1 MATPSAPINATTN
14 ATAKG
19 TVVFVQGEAFLRDA
33 AGKLTAIKP
42 GAPVGEGQVIVTG
55 PDSVVE
61 LQLATG
67 AKVSVGADRELLLN
81 DDFFATTVPERTEN
95 VISSQ
100 GAEADKIIQA
110 LNSGKDPF
118 EGIEDP
124 AAGLAGGGL
133 GDQTHDFVRLVRVLE
148 EVTPLAFA
156 YSSTSDGIDFLPLN
170 AGIATPTTT
179 TIANN
184 PPVAT
189 PDPAVSATE
198 DTPVSFPVLGN
209 DTDADGDPLTVTGAT
224 ASNGT
229 VTVNPDGS
237 LSYKPNPDF
246 HGTDTVTYT
255 ISDGKGGTA
264 TTTVTI
270 NVAPV
275 NDPPVAVADTAT
287 TREDTPVT
295 VAVLGNDT
303 DVDGDT
309 LTVTGA
315 TVDPTKGSVTVNP
328 DGTLSFT
335 PAANVNGP
343 VTITYTIS
351 DGHGGTTTGTATI
364 DITPANDPATI
375 SAGTGSVKEDTLAQ
389 SSTSGTLAITDPD
402 AGEAAFQPQTNTA
415 GTYGSFTIAADGAWS
430 YTLDNTKP
438 NVQALKEGETH
449 TETFTV
455 QSIDGTPTTVTIT
468 VVGTN
473 DGPVANPDT
482 AATNEDTPVTFAVL
496 GNDTD
501 PDGDTLTVTGATVDP
516 AKGTVTV
523 NPDGTLS
530 FTPANN
536 VNGPV
541 TINYTLSDGKGGTT
555 TATATVN
562 IAPVN
567 DPATVSAG
575 AGTVKED
582 TPAQTTASGTLT
594 ITDPDAG
601 EAAFQPQT
609 NTAGTYG
616 SFTIAADGA
625 WSYTL
630 DNTKPNVQALKEGE
644 THTETFTVQSI
655 DGTPTTV
662 TITVVGTND
671 GPVANPDTAATN
683 EDTPVT
689 FAVLGNDSDPDG
701 DTLTVTAATVDPA
714 KGTVTVNPDGTLSFT
729 PANNVN
735 GPVTVTYTIDDGK
748 GGTTTGIATIN
759 VAPQPDNAVLGTGAG
774 TVKEDSPAQSS
785 TSGTLTITDPDAG
798 EAAFQPQTNVA
809 GTYGSFNV
817 AATGAWSYAIDN
829 TKPNVQALKEGET
842 HTETFTVQSIDG
854 TPTTVTITV
863 VGTNDG
869 PVANPDTASTNEDT
883 PVTFAV
889 LGNDTDPDGDTLT
902 VTAATVDPAKGTV
915 TVNPDGT
922 LSFTPAANVT
932 GPVTVT
938 YTIADGHG
946 GTTTGIATV
955 NIAPIN
961 DDPLARND
969 VNGLVKTD
977 SLPATGNVI
986 TNPAGIDSD
995 VDGDTLT
1002 VTTVAGAPV
1011 SGATVIT
1018 GLFGTLTIQADGQY
1032 SYIQDT
1038 TNPAVTGLAPGA
1050 TLQDSFAYTVEDG
1063 QGGSANAVLTINIAG
1078 ANTPPVA
1085 SPDTAST
1092 DEDKPVTFA
1101 VLGNDTDPEG
1111 DALTVTGATVDPT
1124 KGTVTVNPDGTLSF
1138 TPATNVNGPVT
1149 ITYTISDGHGG
1160 TTTGTA
1166 TVNIAP
1172 QPDSATLGT
1181 GSGTVKEDTPAQSS
1195 TSGTLT
1201 ITDPDAGESTFKPQ
1215 TSVAGT
1221 YGSFSIATNGAWTYD
1236 IDNTKPNVQALKEGE
1251 TKTETFTV
1259 QSADGT
1265 PTTVTITVVGTNDG
1279 PVAQPDTATTEE
1291 DKPVTFAVLGNDTDP
1306 DSDTLTVTGATV
1318 DPAKGTVT
1326 VNPDG
1331 TLSFTPAAN
1340 VNGPVTVTY
1349 TISDGHGGT
1358 TTGTATINVTPLPDN
1373 AVMSAGTG
1381 TVKEDTPAQSS
1392 ASGTLTITDPDA
1404 GEAAFQTQT
1413 NVAGTYGSFSVAA
1426 NGAWTYDIDNTRP
1439 TVQALKE
1446 GETKTETFTVQSVD
1460 GTPTTVT
1467 ITVVGTNDGPVANP
1481 DTASTNEDVPVTFA
1495 VLGNDSDPDGDTLT
1509 VTGATV
1515 DPAKGTVTVNP
1526 DGTLRFVPANNVNGP
1541 VTVTYTISDGHGGT
1555 TTGTATINV
1564 APVNDAATI
1573 SSGVGS
1579 VQEDTTLIA
1588 KGVLTITDPDAG
1600 ESAFQ
1605 AQTGTP
1611 GTFGAFS
1618 IDASG
1623 NWTYT
1628 LDNGNPVVQA
1638 LATGDSR
1645 TETFTVRGV
1654 DGTPSTV
1661 VVTIL
1666 GTNEVI
1672 GAPGLGVVKEDNPIT
1687 ADGKLTASGGAS
1699 FVPQPATPGTY
1710 GSLTLNPDGSWTYTL
1725 DNASNLVQS
1734 LGDGQTRIET
1744 FPVAL
1749 SDGTTSTITITVV
1762 GTNDPAIVTPGLGT
1776 VVEDTQ
1782 LTTGGTLVM
1791 TDADA
1796 GETGFR
1802 PQPVVAGLYGVFAL
1816 DTAGN
1821 WTYTLNNANPTV
1833 QALGVGETLTET
1845 FPVATLDGTP
1855 SAVTVTIQG
1864 TNDGPVALPDTA
1876 ATNEDVPV
1884 TFAVLGNDSDPD
1896 GDTLTVTG
1904 ATVDPA
1910 KGTVTVNPDGTLS
1923 FTPAANVNGPVTIT
1937 YTISDGHGGTTTATT
1952 TVNIAPI
1959 ADPAILGAGTG
1970 TVKEDTPA
1978 QTTATGTLSIVDPD
1992 AGQAAFQPQTNVAGT
2007 YGTFN
2012 VATTGAWTYTV
2023 DNTKPVVQALKEGET
2038 KTETF
2043 TVQSIDGTPT
2053 TVTINVVG
2061 TNDGPVASPDTAS
2074 TNEDVPVTFAVLGN
2088 DSDPEGDTLTVT
2100 GATVDPTKGTVTVN
2114 PDGTLTFTPAANV
2127 NGPVT
2132 ITYTISDG
2140 HGGTTTATAT
2150 VNIAPIADPA
2160 ILGTG
2165 TGTVKED
2172 TPAQTTA
2179 SGTLSIVDPD
2189 AGQAAFQPQTNVAG
2203 TYGTFNVA
2211 TTGAWTYTVDNTKPV
2226 VQALKEGETKT
2237 ETFTVQSIDGTPTT
2251 VTINV
2256 VGTNDGPVA
2265 SPDTASTNEDVP
2277 VTFAVLGNDSD
2288 PDGDTLTV
2296 TGVTVD
2302 PTKGTVTVN
2311 PDGTLS
2317 FTPAANVNGPVIVTY
2332 TITDSHGGTTTGT
2345 ATVNVAP
2352 QPDNA
2357 VLGSGTGTVK
2367 EDTPTQ
2373 TTATGTLSIVDPD
2386 AGQAAFQ
2393 PQSNTAGT
2401 YGTFSVATTGTWTY
2415 TVDNTKSVVQALK
2428 EGETRTETFTVQSI
2442 DGTPTTVT
2450 ITVVGTNDGPVA
2462 SPDTASTNE
2471 DVPVTF
2477 AVLGNDSDP
2486 DGDTLTVTGATVD
2499 PTKGTVTVNPDGTL
2513 SFTPAANVNGP
2524 VTITYTITD
2533 GHGGTTTTTATV
2545 NIAPIADPAILGT
2558 GTGTVKEDTPA
2569 QTTATGTL
2577 SIIDPD
2583 AGQAAFQPQTNV
2595 AGTYGT
2601 FNVATTGA
2609 WTYTVDN
2616 TKPVV
2621 QALKE
2626 GETKTETFTVQSIDG
2641 TPTTVTITVVG
2652 TNDGPVASPDTAS
2665 TNEDVPVTFAV
2676 LGNDSDPEGDTLTV
2690 TGATVDPTKGTVTV
2704 NPDGTLTFNPAANV
2718 NGPVIVTYTITD
2730 SHGGTTTT
2738 TATVNIAPIADPAI
2752 LGTGTGT
2759 VKEDTPA
2766 QTTASGTLSIV
2777 DPDAGQA
2784 AFQPQTNVA
2793 GTYGTFSVATT
2804 GAWTYTVDNTKPV
2817 VQALKEGETK
2827 TETFTVQSI
2836 DGTPTTVTINVVG
2849 TNDGPVAS
2857 PDTASTN
2864 EDVPVTFAVLGNDS
2878 DPDGD
2883 TLTVTGATVDPT
2895 KGTVTVNPDGTL
2907 SFTPAA
2913 NVNGPVTITY
2923 TITDGHGGT
2932 TTATATVNIAPI
2944 ADPAI
2949 LGTGSG
2955 TVKED
2960 TPAQTTA
2967 TGTLSIIDPDAGQA
2981 AFQPQTNVAGT
2992 YGSFSVATTGAWT
3005 YTIDNTKPNVQ
3016 TLKEGETKTET
3027 FTVQSIDGTP
3037 TTVTINVV
3045 GTNDGPVAN
3054 NDTAT
3059 TKEDTPVTFAVLGND
3074 GDPDGDS
3081 LTVIGATVDPSL
3093 GTVVVN
3099 PDGTLTLTFKPAIN
3113 YNGPV
3118 EIQYTISDGHGGT
3131 ATAIAT
3137 VTVEPM
3143 PDTAILG
3150 TGAGIVQEDTPA
3162 QTTATGTLTIIDPD
3176 AGEAVFQP
3184 QTNVAGTYGTF
3195 SVGAGGA
3202 WIYTIDNSL
3211 PAVQALKETD
3221 SKLEVF
3227 TVKSADGTETTVT
3240 ITVKGTNDGPVAQ
3253 PDTATTNEDTP
3264 VTFAVLGNDSDPDGD
3279 TVTVTGATVDPTKG
3293 TVTVNPDGTLTFNPA
3308 ANVNGPVIVT
3318 YTITDS
3324 HGGTTTTTATVN
3336 IAPIADPAILGTG
3349 TGTVKEDTPAQTSA
3363 TGTLSIVDPDAG
3375 QAAFQ
3380 PQTNTAGTYGS
3391 FSVAASGAWTYS
3403 VDNTKPVVQALKEGE
3418 TKTETFTVQSIDG
3431 TTTTVTITVVGT
3443 NDGPVANPNTAS
3455 TNEDTPVTFA
3465 VLGNDSDPDGDTL
3478 AVTGAT
3484 VDPAKGT
3491 VTVNPDGT
3499 LTFNPATNVSGQV
3512 VISYTISDGHGG
3524 TSTSTAT
3531 ILIAAAND
3539 APQAVADTNTT
3550 TEDAPITS
3558 TAPGVLANDTDPDS
3572 PTLTVTGALVGT
3584 TGTFSTVSGA
3594 GLTLAGTY
3602 GTLVIHTDGSYTY
3615 TPGAAAQALNTG
3627 ATVQDVFSYRASDG
3641 ALTSTA
3647 TLTINV
3653 TGANDAAQINGP
3665 LAGSVKEDTAGQ
3677 LVASNSLFVTDVDN
3691 PAAFNPAT
3699 VTGTYGTFSINAA
3712 GDWTYTLNNG
3722 AANVQAL
3729 KEGDTRVETFTV
3741 STVDGTTRAI
3751 TIDVLG
3757 TNERPT
3763 VTAASA
3769 TGSEDPAAPIAI
3781 SLGGAD
3787 VDGTVTQLTI
3797 ADLPAHGTLYRD
3809 AAMTQP
3815 ITAGATLS
3823 GASGT
3828 VYFKPDANWNGNTSF
3843 HYTATDNNGGV
3854 SAQGTA
3860 SIGVTAVNDAPVAAN
3875 DVGSV
3880 LEDDTLSVTAANG
3893 LITSTA
3899 NPAGT
3904 DTDVDSTGLSVT
3916 QIRTGAEA
3924 ATGTAGTIGSA
3935 LAGTYGTLTL
3945 QADGSYVYVANKAA
3959 ALAAGVTATDV
3970 FTYRVSDGSLSDT
3983 AELRITVT
3991 GTNDTPVTVGTLP
4004 NVSGID
4010 AQGVSIPT
4018 AAGFK
4023 DPDSGDVLHYTAT
4036 NLPAGLAIDPNTGV
4050 ITGTLGAGASQGG
4063 PYSIVVTATDG
4074 SGASVTQTF
4083 QLAVTN
4089 PAPTAVAD
4097 TLAVSENLSASGNV
4111 VTGAGIG
4118 GDRADSDPDGDTLTV
4133 TRIGTGTGTPAT
4145 AVTAAGTSVV
4155 GAHGT
4160 LLIRADGSYT
4170 YTATD
4175 NTLQAGQHA
4184 TDVFSYTVSD
4194 GQGGTATTTLT
4205 VDVTGTNDAPVIG
4218 GTALGNVTEDGTQTA
4233 SGTLTITDADAG
4245 QSGFVAKSVT
4255 GTYGSLTIDASGNWN
4270 YTLNNGAANVQGL
4283 KQGQQVVDRINVTTL
4298 DGTTREIAITVTGTN
4313 DAPVVGTGTA
4323 TVSEEGLTNGASD
4336 NFGTSDTTNLTTAG
4350 GVISVSDVD
4359 GNTLTATLTPPPID
4373 LTSGGMS
4380 ISWTGAGTGT
4390 LIGSAGG
4397 VEIIRAT
4404 IAADGTYTVKLSG
4417 PVDHPDK
4424 TTEDVRTINFGVNVS
4439 DGVTTTTT
4447 TLTVNVEDDAP
4458 IASAATQAIAVAPA
4472 DTNLLIMLDTSASMT
4487 LKDGVGGTTRLS
4499 SAISALNTLL
4509 DSYDSFGEVRV
4520 RLVTFNSSAREI
4532 GSTWFT
4538 VAEAKAQLAK
4548 ITATGGT
4555 NYDSAIAAGEAA
4567 FTTAGKLASGQ
4578 NIAYFLS
4585 DGQPNL
4591 GTEIGTT
4598 DETGWK
4604 SYLQTNQITSFALG
4618 MGVAAIQSYLDP
4630 IAYNGVT
4637 KTNLDGQVISDFNQ
4651 LSSALQATVPTP
4663 AAGEILSGGLLGG
4676 TSAFG
4681 ADGGHI
4687 QSITVDGVTYTYN
4700 DSASG
4705 SITVTGGTSHGTFNT
4720 ATQQLSVTTA
4730 AGGTLVVNMS
4740 SGSYTYTPIST
4751 VSNTIHDGFGFT
4763 LIDKDGDT
4771 AASSVDFNISRSAE
4785 NVLTATA
4792 TTSAIATG
4800 NLGLT
4805 GEFYGYNETTS
4816 STNTRVHADDTRYG
4830 NLDHV
4835 SDMVSIIDG
4844 RSGQTI
4850 VGTYNAAT
4858 AAGADATFSADKL
4871 DYGFGYTTGITTAG
4885 AVNGNLGNNP
4895 TQLGSNLAINSGALY
4910 NFLRG
4915 GTTGADTTELKT
4927 TTGIGYTT
4935 DSGLRMVGLV
4945 NLDGG
4950 SYDIRVTA
4958 DDGFRLNIAGKTV
4971 AMFDDIQSPT
4981 TRVYSGVSLASG
4993 LQPIELLYWEQ
5004 GGNARLRVEVKL
5016 SSEADTAY
5024 KTLGT
5029 DDFALFTPTSAPTL
5043 SALQD
5048 IIEDPSQNGRWLVR
5062 TGAQL
5067 DGSTGNDDIT
5077 GTDGRD
5083 ILTGGAG
5090 NDIIRGGA
5098 GADLIGGG
5106 SGNDTLTGGLGSDT
5120 FKWSLGDAGTT
5131 AKPAVDAITDFDKG
5145 VTGSASSGGDI
5156 LDLRDLLQGESHTG
5170 NATGN
5175 LGNYLHFEKSGAD
5188 TVVHVS
5194 TNGGYTGGTFVAGA
5208 TDQKI
5213 VLQGVDLT
5221 NSGALSTDAQIIQD
5235 LLTKGKLSA
5244 D

>member
-42 GAPVGEGQVIVTG
+42 GDPVGEGQVIVTG

-189 PDPAVSATE
+189 PDPVVSATE

-275 NDPPVAVADTAT
+275 NDPPVATADTAT

-295 VAVLGNDT
+295 VAVLGNDS
-303 DVDGDT
+303 DPDGDT

-375 SAGTGSVKEDTLAQ
+375 SAGTGSVKEDTPAQ

-438 NVQALKEGETH
+438 NVQALKEGETK

-455 QSIDGTPTTVTIT
+455 QSVDGTPTTVTIN

-530 FTPANN
+530 FTPAAN

-609 NTAGTYG
+609 NVAGTYG
-616 SFTIAADGA
+616 SFNVAATGA
-625 WSYTL
+625 WSYAI

-689 FAVLGNDSDPDG
+689 FAVLGNDTDPDG

-774 TVKEDSPAQSS
+774 TVKEDTPAQSS

-869 PVANPDTASTNEDT
+869 PVANPDTAATNEDT

-922 LSFTPAANVT
+922 LSFTPAANVN

-938 YTIADGHG
+938 YTIDDGKG
-946 GTTTGIATV
+946 GTTTATATV
-955 NIAPIN
+955 NIAPLN

-986 TNPAGIDSD
+986 TNPAGIDTD

-1038 TNPAVTGLAPGA
+1038 TNPAVTGLVPGA

-1111 DALTVTGATVDPT
+1111 DTLTVTGATVDPT

-1149 ITYTISDGHGG
+1149 ITYTIADGHGG

-1404 GEAAFQTQT
+1404 GEAAFQPQT

-1628 LDNGNPVVQA
+1628 LDNGNPIVQA

-1855 SAVTVTIQG
+1855 STVTVTIQG

-1904 ATVDPA
+1904 ATVDP
-1910 KGTVTVNPDGTLS
+1910 
-1923 FTPAANVNGPVTIT
+1923 
-1937 YTISDGHGGTTTATT
+1937 
-1952 TVNIAPI
+1952 
-1959 ADPAILGAGTG
+1959 
-1970 TVKEDTPA
+1970 
-1978 QTTATGTLSIVDPD
+1978 
-1992 AGQAAFQPQTNVAGT
+1992 
-2007 YGTFN
+2007 
-2012 VATTGAWTYTV
+2012 
-2023 DNTKPVVQALKEGET
+2023 
-2038 KTETF
+2038 
-2043 TVQSIDGTPT
+2043 
-2053 TVTINVVG
+2053 
-2061 TNDGPVASPDTAS
+2061 
-2074 TNEDVPVTFAVLGN
+2074 
-2088 DSDPEGDTLTVT
+2088 
-2100 GATVDPTKGTVTVN
+2100 TKGTVTVN

-2132 ITYTISDG
+2132 ITYTITDG

-2203 TYGTFNVA
+2203 TYGTFSVA

-2226 VQALKEGETKT
+2226 VQALKEGETK
-2237 ETFTVQSIDGTPTT
+2237 
-2251 VTINV
+2251 
-2256 VGTNDGPVA
+2256 
-2265 SPDTASTNEDVP
+2265 
-2277 VTFAVLGNDSD
+2277 
-2288 PDGDTLTV
+2288 
-2296 TGVTVD
+2296 
-2302 PTKGTVTVN
+2302 
-2311 PDGTLS
+2311 
-2317 FTPAANVNGPVIVTY
+2317 
-2332 TITDSHGGTTTGT
+2332 
-2345 ATVNVAP
+2345 
-2352 QPDNA
+2352 
-2357 VLGSGTGTVK
+2357 
-2367 EDTPTQ
+2367 
-2373 TTATGTLSIVDPD
+2373 
-2386 AGQAAFQ
+2386 
-2393 PQSNTAGT
+2393 
-2401 YGTFSVATTGTWTY
+2401 
-2415 TVDNTKSVVQALK
+2415 
-2428 EGETRTETFTVQSI
+2428 TETFTVQSI

-2533 GHGGTTTTTATV
+2533 GHGGTTTATATV

-2569 QTTATGTL
+2569 QTSAT
-2577 SIIDPD
+2577 
-2583 AGQAAFQPQTNV
+2583 
-2595 AGTYGT
+2595 
-2601 FNVATTGA
+2601 
-2609 WTYTVDN
+2609 
-2616 TKPVV
+2616 
-2621 QALKE
+2621 
-2626 GETKTETFTVQSIDG
+2626 
-2641 TPTTVTITVVG
+2641 
-2652 TNDGPVASPDTAS
+2652 
-2665 TNEDVPVTFAV
+2665 
-2676 LGNDSDPEGDTLTV
+2676 
-2690 TGATVDPTKGTVTV
+2690 
-2704 NPDGTLTFNPAANV
+2704 
-2718 NGPVIVTYTITD
+2718 
-2730 SHGGTTTT
+2730 
-2738 TATVNIAPIADPAI
+2738 
-2752 LGTGTGT
+2752 
-2759 VKEDTPA
+2759 
-2766 QTTASGTLSIV
+2766 GTLSIV

-2864 EDVPVTFAVLGNDS
+2864 EDTPVTFAVLGNDS

-2883 TLTVTGATVDPT
+2883 TLTVTGATVDPA
-2895 KGTVTVNPDGTL
+2895 KGTVTINPDGTL

-2923 TITDGHGGT
+2923 TISDGHGGT

-2949 LGTGSG
+2949 LGTGTG

-2967 TGTLSIIDPDAGQA
+2967 TGTLSIVDPDAGQA
-2981 AFQPQTNVAGT
+2981 AFQPQTNTAGT
-2992 YGSFSVATTGAWT
+2992 YGTFSVATTGAWT
-3005 YTIDNTKPNVQ
+3005 YAIDNTKPNVQ
-3016 TLKEGETKTET
+3016 ALKEGETKTET

-3074 GDPDGDS
+3074 GDPDGDT

-3431 TTTTVTITVVGT
+3431 TTTTVTINVVGT
-3443 NDGPVANPNTAS
+3443 NDGPVASPDTAS
-3455 TNEDTPVTFA
+3455 TNEDVPVTFA
-3465 VLGNDSDPDGDTL
+3465 VLGNDTDPDGDTL

-3499 LTFNPATNVSGQV
+3499 LTFNPAANINGPVTITYTISDGHGGTTTATATVNIAPIADPAILGAGTGTVKEDTPAQTSATGTLSIVDPDAGQAAFQPQTNTAGTYGTFSVATTGAWTYAIDNTKPVVQALKEGETKTETFTVQSIDGTATTVTINVVGTNDGPVASPDTASTNEDVPVTFAVLGNDSDPDGDTVTVTGATVDPTKGTVTVNPDGTLTFNPAANINGPVTVTYTISDGHGGTTTGTATVNVAPQPDNAVLGSGTGTVKEDTPTQTTATGTLSIVDPDAGQAAFQPQTNAAGTYGSFSVAASGAWTYAIDNTKPVVQTLKEGETRTETFTVQSIDGTTTTVTINVVGTNDGPVAQPDTATTNEDTPVTFAVLGNDSDPDGDTVTVTGATVDPTKGTVVVNPDGTLTFTPATNVSGQV
-3512 VISYTISDGHGG
+3512 VISYTISDGHGS

-3712 GDWTYTLNNG
+3712 GDWTYTLNNS

-3751 TIDVLG
+3751 TIDVFG

-3809 AAMTQP
+3809 AAMTQLIAP
-3815 ITAGATLS
+3815 GATLS

-3880 LEDDTLSVTAANG
+3880 LEDGTLSVTAANG

-4111 VTGAGIG
+4111 VTGVGIG

-4145 AVTAAGTSVV
+4145 AVTTAGTSVV

-4160 LLIRADGSYT
+4160 LVIHTDGSYT

-4175 NTLQAGQHA
+4175 NTLQAGEHA

-4245 QSGFVAKSVT
+4245 QSGFVAKSIG
-4255 GTYGSLTIDASGNWN
+4255 GTYGSLTIDANGNWN

-4359 GNTLTATLTPPPID
+4359 GNTLTATLTPPPVD

-4439 DGVTTTTT
+4439 DGVTTTTS

>member
-42 GAPVGEGQVIVTG
+42 GDPVGEGQVIVTG

-81 DDFFATTVPERTEN
+81 DDFFATTVPERSEN

-170 AGIATPTTT
+170 AGAATPTTT

-315 TVDPTKGSVTVNP
+315 TVDPAKGSVTVNP
-328 DGTLSFT
+328 DRTLTFT
-335 PAANVNGP
+335 PATNVNGP
-343 VTITYTIS
+343 VTITYTIA
-351 DGHGGTTTGTATI
+351 DGKGGTTTGTATI
-364 DITPANDPATI
+364 DITPVNDPATI
-375 SAGTGSVKEDTLAQ
+375 SAGTGSVKEDTPAQ
-389 SSTSGTLAITDPD
+389 TTTSGTLAITDPD
-402 AGEAAFQPQTNTA
+402 AGEAAFQPQANTA
-415 GTYGSFTIAADGAWS
+415 GAYGSFTIAADGAWS

-438 NVQALKEGETH
+438 VVQALKEGETH

-455 QSIDGTPTTVTIT
+455 QSIDGTPTTVTI
-468 VVGTN
+468 
-473 DGPVANPDT
+473 
-482 AATNEDTPVTFAVL
+482 
-496 GNDTD
+496 
-501 PDGDTLTVTGATVDP
+501 
-516 AKGTVTV
+516 
-523 NPDGTLS
+523 S
-530 FTPANN
+530 
-536 VNGPV
+536 
-541 TINYTLSDGKGGTT
+541 
-555 TATATVN
+555 
-562 IAPVN
+562 
-567 DPATVSAG
+567 
-575 AGTVKED
+575 
-582 TPAQTTASGTLT
+582 
-594 ITDPDAG
+594 
-601 EAAFQPQT
+601 
-609 NTAGTYG
+609 
-616 SFTIAADGA
+616 
-625 WSYTL
+625 
-630 DNTKPNVQALKEGE
+630 
-644 THTETFTVQSI
+644 
-655 DGTPTTV
+655 
-662 TITVVGTND
+662 
-671 GPVANPDTAATN
+671 
-683 EDTPVT
+683 
-689 FAVLGNDSDPDG
+689 
-701 DTLTVTAATVDPA
+701 
-714 KGTVTVNPDGTLSFT
+714 
-729 PANNVN
+729 
-735 GPVTVTYTIDDGK
+735 
-748 GGTTTGIATIN
+748 
-759 VAPQPDNAVLGTGAG
+759 
-774 TVKEDSPAQSS
+774 
-785 TSGTLTITDPDAG
+785 
-798 EAAFQPQTNVA
+798 
-809 GTYGSFNV
+809 
-817 AATGAWSYAIDN
+817 
-829 TKPNVQALKEGET
+829 
-842 HTETFTVQSIDG
+842 
-854 TPTTVTITV
+854 V

-889 LGNDTDPDGDTLT
+889 LGNDTDPDGDPLT
-902 VTAATVDPAKGTV
+902 VTGATVDPAKGTV

-922 LSFTPAANVT
+922 LTFNPAANVN

-938 YTIADGHG
+938 YTIADGKG
-946 GTTTGIATV
+946 GTTTATATV
-955 NIAPIN
+955 NIAPLN

-986 TNPAGIDSD
+986 TNPAGIDTD

-1038 TNPAVTGLAPGA
+1038 TNPAVTGLIPGA

-1063 QGGSANAVLTINIAG
+1063 HGGSANAVLTINIAG

-1111 DALTVTGATVDPT
+1111 DTLTVTGATVDPA

-1149 ITYTISDGHGG
+1149 ITYTIADGKGG

-1181 GSGTVKEDTPAQSS
+1181 GSGTVKEDTRAQSS

-1236 IDNTKPNVQALKEGE
+1236 IDNTRPNVQALKEGE

-1306 DSDTLTVTGATV
+1306 DSDPLTVTGASV
-1318 DPAKGTVT
+1318 DPTKGTVT

-1349 TISDGHGGT
+1349 TISDGHGGI

-1381 TVKEDTPAQSS
+1381 SVKEDTPAQSS

-1404 GEAAFQTQT
+1404 GEAAFRPQT
-1413 NVAGTYGSFSVAA
+1413 NVAGTYGTFSVAA

-1439 TVQALKE
+1439 NVQALKE
-1446 GETKTETFTVQSVD
+1446 GETRTETITVQSVD

-1541 VTVTYTISDGHGGT
+1541 VTVTYTIADGHGGT

-1564 APVNDAATI
+1564 APVNDPATI

-1588 KGVLTITDPDAG
+1588 KGVLTITDPDTG

-1638 LATGDSR
+1638 LTTGDSR

-1855 SAVTVTIQG
+1855 STVTVTIQG
-1864 TNDGPVALPDTA
+1864 TNDGPIALPDTA

-1896 GDTLTVTG
+1896 GDV
-1904 ATVDPA
+1904 
-1910 KGTVTVNPDGTLS
+1910 
-1923 FTPAANVNGPVTIT
+1923 
-1937 YTISDGHGGTTTATT
+1937 
-1952 TVNIAPI
+1952 
-1959 ADPAILGAGTG
+1959 
-1970 TVKEDTPA
+1970 
-1978 QTTATGTLSIVDPD
+1978 
-1992 AGQAAFQPQTNVAGT
+1992 
-2007 YGTFN
+2007 
-2012 VATTGAWTYTV
+2012 
-2023 DNTKPVVQALKEGET
+2023 
-2038 KTETF
+2038 
-2043 TVQSIDGTPT
+2043 
-2053 TVTINVVG
+2053 
-2061 TNDGPVASPDTAS
+2061 
-2074 TNEDVPVTFAVLGN
+2074 
-2088 DSDPEGDTLTVT
+2088 LTVT

-2114 PDGTLTFTPAANV
+2114 PDGTLTFTPASNV

-2140 HGGTTTATAT
+2140 
-2150 VNIAPIADPA
+2150 
-2160 ILGTG
+2160 
-2165 TGTVKED
+2165 
-2172 TPAQTTA
+2172 
-2179 SGTLSIVDPD
+2179 
-2189 AGQAAFQPQTNVAG
+2189 
-2203 TYGTFNVA
+2203 
-2211 TTGAWTYTVDNTKPV
+2211 
-2226 VQALKEGETKT
+2226 
-2237 ETFTVQSIDGTPTT
+2237 
-2251 VTINV
+2251 
-2256 VGTNDGPVA
+2256 
-2265 SPDTASTNEDVP
+2265 
-2277 VTFAVLGNDSD
+2277 
-2288 PDGDTLTV
+2288 
-2296 TGVTVD
+2296 
-2302 PTKGTVTVN
+2302 
-2311 PDGTLS
+2311 
-2317 FTPAANVNGPVIVTY
+2317 
-2332 TITDSHGGTTTGT
+2332 
-2345 ATVNVAP
+2345 
-2352 QPDNA
+2352 
-2357 VLGSGTGTVK
+2357 
-2367 EDTPTQ
+2367 
-2373 TTATGTLSIVDPD
+2373 
-2386 AGQAAFQ
+2386 
-2393 PQSNTAGT
+2393 
-2401 YGTFSVATTGTWTY
+2401 
-2415 TVDNTKSVVQALK
+2415 
-2428 EGETRTETFTVQSI
+2428 
-2442 DGTPTTVT
+2442 
-2450 ITVVGTNDGPVA
+2450 
-2462 SPDTASTNE
+2462 
-2471 DVPVTF
+2471 
-2477 AVLGNDSDP
+2477 
-2486 DGDTLTVTGATVD
+2486 
-2499 PTKGTVTVNPDGTL
+2499 
-2513 SFTPAANVNGP
+2513 
-2524 VTITYTITD
+2524 
-2533 GHGGTTTTTATV
+2533 
-2545 NIAPIADPAILGT
+2545 
-2558 GTGTVKEDTPA
+2558 
-2569 QTTATGTL
+2569 
-2577 SIIDPD
+2577 
-2583 AGQAAFQPQTNV
+2583 
-2595 AGTYGT
+2595 
-2601 FNVATTGA
+2601 
-2609 WTYTVDN
+2609 
-2616 TKPVV
+2616 
-2621 QALKE
+2621 
-2626 GETKTETFTVQSIDG
+2626 
-2641 TPTTVTITVVG
+2641 
-2652 TNDGPVASPDTAS
+2652 
-2665 TNEDVPVTFAV
+2665 
-2676 LGNDSDPEGDTLTV
+2676 
-2690 TGATVDPTKGTVTV
+2690 
-2704 NPDGTLTFNPAANV
+2704 
-2718 NGPVIVTYTITD
+2718 
-2730 SHGGTTTT
+2730 HGGTTTT

-2766 QTTASGTLSIV
+2766 QTTASGTLSII

-2784 AFQPQTNVA
+2784 TFQPQTNVA

-2804 GAWTYTVDNTKPV
+2804 GAWTYAIDNTKPN
-2817 VQALKEGETK
+2817 VQALKEGESK

-2836 DGTPTTVTINVVG
+2836 DGTTTTVTINVVG

-2883 TLTVTGATVDPT
+2883 TVTVTGATVDPT

-2913 NVNGPVTITY
+2913 NVNGPVAITY
-2923 TITDGHGGT
+2923 TIADGHGGT

-2949 LGTGSG
+2949 LGTGTG

-2960 TPAQTTA
+2960 TPAQTSA
-2967 TGTLSIIDPDAGQA
+2967 SGTLSIIDPDAGQA

-2992 YGSFSVATTGAWT
+2992 YGTFSVATTGAWT
-3005 YTIDNTKPNVQ
+3005 YTVDNTKPNVQ
-3016 TLKEGETKTET
+3016 ALKEGETKTET
-3027 FTVQSIDGTP
+3027 FTVQSVDGTT

-3074 GDPDGDS
+3074 GDPDGDT

-3150 TGAGIVQEDTPA
+3150 TGAGTVQEDTPA

-3253 PDTATTNEDTP
+3253 PDTATTNEDVP

-3293 TVTVNPDGTLTFNPA
+3293 TVTVNPDGTLTF
-3308 ANVNGPVIVT
+3308 T
-3318 YTITDS
+3318 
-3324 HGGTTTTTATVN
+3324 
-3336 IAPIADPAILGTG
+3336 
-3349 TGTVKEDTPAQTSA
+3349 
-3363 TGTLSIVDPDAG
+3363 
-3375 QAAFQ
+3375 
-3380 PQTNTAGTYGS
+3380 
-3391 FSVAASGAWTYS
+3391 
-3403 VDNTKPVVQALKEGE
+3403 
-3418 TKTETFTVQSIDG
+3418 
-3431 TTTTVTITVVGT
+3431 
-3443 NDGPVANPNTAS
+3443 
-3455 TNEDTPVTFA
+3455 
-3465 VLGNDSDPDGDTL
+3465 
-3478 AVTGAT
+3478 
-3484 VDPAKGT
+3484 
-3491 VTVNPDGT
+3491 
-3499 LTFNPATNVSGQV
+3499 PATNVSGQV

-3531 ILIAAAND
+3531 IVVAPVND
-3539 APQAVADTNTT
+3539 APVAVADTNTT
-3550 TEDAPITS
+3550 TEDTPITS

-3584 TGTFSTVSGA
+3584 TGTFSAVSGA

-3627 ATVQDVFSYRASDG
+3627 TTVQDVFSYRASDG

-3712 GDWTYTLNNG
+3712 GDWTYTLNNS

-3815 ITAGATLS
+3815 IAAGATLS
-3823 GASGT
+3823 GATGT

-3854 SAQGTA
+3854 STQGTA

-3880 LEDDTLSVTAANG
+3880 LEDGTLTVTAANG

-3904 DTDVDSTGLSVT
+3904 DTDVDSASLTVT

-3924 ATGTAGTIGSA
+3924 ATGTAGTIGTA

-3945 QADGSYVYVANKAA
+3945 QGDGSYVYIANKAA

-4004 NVSGID
+4004 NVSGVD
-4010 AQGVSIPT
+4010 ASGVSIPT
-4018 AAGFK
+4018 ASGFS

-4036 NLPAGLAIDPNTGV
+4036 NLPAGLTIDPNTGN

-4074 SGASVTQTF
+4074 SGASVSQTF
-4083 QLAVTN
+4083 QLTVTN

-4097 TLAVSENLSASGNV
+4097 TLAVSENLSAGGNV
-4111 VTGAGIG
+4111 VTGVGIG

-4133 TRIGTGTGTPAT
+4133 TRIGTGTATPAT

-4160 LLIRADGSYT
+4160 LVIHTDGSYT

-4175 NTLQAGQHA
+4175 NTLQAGEHA

-4245 QSGFVAKSVT
+4245 QSGFVAKSIG
-4255 GTYGSLTIDASGNWN
+4255 GTYGSLTIDASGNWT

-4359 GNTLTATLTPPPID
+4359 GNTLTATLTPPPVD

-4439 DGVTTTTT
+4439 DGVTTTTS

-4637 KTNLDGQVISDFNQ
+4637 RTNLDGQVISDFNQ

-4740 SGSYTYTPIST
+4740 SGSYTYTPIAT
-4751 VSNTIHDGFGFT
+4751 VSAIIHDGFGFT

-4771 AASSVDFNISRSAE
+4771 AASTVDFNISRSAE

-4805 GEFYGYNETTS
+4805 GEFYGYNDTTS

-4830 NLDHV
+4830 NLDHI
-4835 SDMVSIIDG
+4835 SDMVGIIDG

-4895 TQLGSNLAINSGALY
+4895 TQPGSNLAINSGALY